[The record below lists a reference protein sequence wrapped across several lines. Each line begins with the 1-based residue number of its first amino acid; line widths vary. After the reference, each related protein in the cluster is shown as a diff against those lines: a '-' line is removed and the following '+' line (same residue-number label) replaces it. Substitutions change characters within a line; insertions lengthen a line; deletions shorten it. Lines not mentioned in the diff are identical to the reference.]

1 MKLTRLEAKR
11 YRSLRE
17 VSIDVA
23 DLNVFIGP
31 NASGKSAIL
40 DALRFLQEGVRARDF
55 NAPLFSR
62 GGILNLAWKGEAARQ
77 IDLSVSLEDEGKTY
91 EWSVRLV
98 KGDGYGF
105 HVKEHVKELPIGSPT
120 VELLSAEA
128 GEGSWWSGGEGK
140 RVNLKQAPTS
150 CSLAA
155 AAADASFPAREVA
168 EFVARWG
175 FYDPHPFLLRG
186 GWPVLDLGRFDP
198 YGRNFGDTLYRLNIS
213 SPETLERVR
222 SATESIAGLPSAI
235 EFYSFEGHYYFSQQ
249 EPGLEHPVYQRDA
262 SSGTLRMLALMTA
275 LLGEPETNL
284 IGIEEPENYIHPTA
298 LSSFVEH
305 MLEARERVQL
315 MVTTH
320 SPLLLDL
327 LDEPSTVSVVQRSEQ
342 GTAVLREENPDGVR
356 RALEESG
363 FGLGEFHETKGF
375 GS

>member
-11 YRSLRE
+11 YRSLRDVSVE
-17 VSIDVA
+17 VGG
-23 DLNVFIGP
+23 LNVFIGA

-40 DALRFLQEGVRARDF
+40 DALRFLQEGVRAREFD
-55 NAPLFSR
+55 APLFSR
-62 GGILNLAWKGEAARQ
+62 GGILNLAWKGEAANH
-77 IDLSVSLEDEGKTY
+77 IDLLVGLDDGGTAY
-91 EWSVRLV
+91 EWSVRLF
-98 KGDGYGF
+98 KRDGYGF
-105 HVKEHVKELPIGSPT
+105 HVEET
-120 VELLSAEA
+120 VTVFPVDAPPNQLLSAEA
-128 GEGSWWSGGEGK
+128 GEGWWWSDEEK
-140 RVNLKQAPTS
+140 KPVNLKQAPTS

-155 AAADASFPAREVA
+155 AAANASFPAREVA

-175 FYDPHPFLLRG
+175 FYDPNPFLLRRDWAG
-186 GWPVLDLGRFDP
+186 LDSGRFDP
-198 YGRNFGDTLYRLNIS
+198 HGRNFGETLYRLSVS

-222 SATESIAGLPSAI
+222 AATEAIVGLPSVI
-235 EFYSFEGHYYFSQQ
+235 DPRESEENYYFAQR
-249 EPGLEHPVYQRDA
+249 EPGLEYTVHQMGV

-284 IGIEEPENYIHPTA
+284 IGIEEPENYVHPTA

-305 MLEARERVQL
+305 MLEARERVQF

-320 SPLLLDL
+320 SPLLLDF
-327 LDEPSTVSVVQRSEQ
+327 LDEPSTVSVVRRNDQ
-342 GTAVLREENPDGVR
+342 GTTVLREENPDGVR

>member
-17 VSIDVA
+17 VSVEVGG
-23 DLNVFIGP
+23 LNVFIGA

-40 DALRFLQEGVRARDF
+40 DALRFLHEGVRARDF
-55 NAPLFSR
+55 DAPLFSR
-62 GGILNLAWKGEAARQ
+62 GGILNLAWKGEPANH
-77 IDLSVSLEDEGKTY
+77 IDLTVRLKDDEGRTY

-98 KGDGYGF
+98 KRDGYGF
-105 HVKEHVKELPIGSPT
+105 HVEENISELPAGSPP
-120 VELLSAEA
+120 VRLLSAEA
-128 GEGSWWSGGEGK
+128 GEGWWWSGEEG
-140 RVNLKQAPTS
+140 RVNLKQGPTS

-175 FYDPHPFLLRG
+175 FCDPNPFLLRRD
-186 GWPVLDLGRFDP
+186 WASLDSGRFDP
-198 YGRNFGDTLYRLNIS
+198 YGRNLGETLYRLSVS

-222 SATESIAGLPSAI
+222 LATEAIVGLPSKI
-235 EFYSFEGHYYFSQQ
+235 DPRESEDSFYFVQS
-249 EPGLEHPVYQRDA
+249 EPGLRYDVHQMGV

-284 IGIEEPENYIHPTA
+284 IGIEEPENYVHPTA

-305 MLEARERVQL
+305 VLEARERVQFV
-315 MVTTH
+315 VTTH
-320 SPLLLDL
+320 SPLLLDFL
-327 LDEPSTVSVVQRSEQ
+327 GEPSTVSVVRRSEQ
-342 GTAVLREENPDGVR
+342 GTAVSREENPDGVR